1 MTKIIIPGSN
11 PEEIKPAPAAPEEQ
25 TLEEK
30 ATQLPKPAGYHILCA
45 VPDIE
50 EKYESG
56 LIKADITVKNEET
69 LTTVLFVVALGP
81 DAYKDE
87 KKFPTGAWCKEGDFV
102 LVRPHSGSRLVVHD
116 RELRLINDDSV
127 EGTVLDPRG
136 IRRK

>member
-81 DAYKDE
+81 DAYKDK

-116 RELRLINDDSV
+116 REFRMINDDSV

>member
-116 RELRLINDDSV
+116 KELRLINDDSV
-127 EGTVLDPRG
+127 EAVVQDPRG